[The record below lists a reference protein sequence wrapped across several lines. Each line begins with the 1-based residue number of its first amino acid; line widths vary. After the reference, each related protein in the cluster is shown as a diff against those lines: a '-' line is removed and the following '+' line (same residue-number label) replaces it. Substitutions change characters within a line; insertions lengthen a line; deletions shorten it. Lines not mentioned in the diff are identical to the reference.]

1 MLNDLLK
8 HKESFFRQPTALQ
21 ILTSL
26 YVGRAY
32 HVWKEHSILPWLE
45 KNVHAVLDLIDA
57 DAPVIKES
65 AERRQVR
72 YQGTPRNIFRHV
84 ILSDIK
90 DASTSLP
97 RVRNIRSVARY

>member
-1 MLNDLLK
+1 MNDK
-8 HKESFFRQPTALQ
+8 HIKKSFFRQPTALQ

-97 RVRNIRSVARY
+97 RVRILCSVARY